1 MKALKLYF
9 ILSFLVIGTVVLDG
23 QDLVILHTNDTH
35 SQITPQTSGDG
46 AGLGGYERREAYV
59 NSVRSEMGAD
69 KVLLLDAGD
78 FSQGTPYFSIFKGD
92 VANKLT
98 ITNKTTDQKI
108 NYSRALTS
116 NDTLIIDGLIP
127 IENDQQMYYA
137 SDHGYIDFKKGW
149 NDIQITGATNFTV
162 SFDTKF
168 YY

>member
-78 FSQGTPYFSIFKGD
+78 FSQGTPYFFCCSPLSVHVTAADRISASWSG
-92 VANKLT
+92 AESEWTPHGTPL
-98 ITNKTTDQKI
+98 
-108 NYSRALTS
+108 RAGRLKS
-116 NDTLIIDGLIP
+116 
-127 IENDQQMYYA
+127 
-137 SDHGYIDFKKGW
+137 
-149 NDIQITGATNFTV
+149 
-162 SFDTKF
+162 
-168 YY
+168 